1 MLQINQ
7 VKIDHLEPHPQNV
20 RQGDVGAISES
31 LRIHGQYKPI
41 VVQKSTNRILA
52 GNHTWKAAKSLGWS
66 DIAVTLVDVSDEQAL
81 RILLMDN
88 RTTELATN
96 DNEALASLLESLASS
111 EESLEGT
118 GYELDDLDDLLS
130 FLAANNLNDPTNNP
144 NDASAYSGKI
154 NVPQYEIVGEEPEVL
169 ELFDDTKTA
178 RLIKNVESSNA
189 PNDVKEFL
197 KLAAQRH
204 TVFSYRKI
212 AEFFPHQTKEIQQL
226 MIESVLII
234 IDFEDAMKNGY
245 VKLSERLGEI
255 MTEGDDEE

>member
-1 MLQINQ
+1 MLNIKQIK
-7 VKIDHLEPHPQNV
+7 VDDLTPHPQNV

-66 DIAVTLVDVSDEQAL
+66 EIAATVIDVDDEQGL
-81 RILLMDN
+81 RILIMDN

-96 DNEALASLLESLASS
+96 DNEALASLLESLATS
-111 EESLEGT
+111 EESLAGT

-130 FLAANNLNDPTNNP
+130 FLAANNYPDISGMP
-144 NDASAYSGKI
+144 NDGIAYSGKI
-154 NVPQYEIVGEEPEVL
+154 NVPQYEIVGEKPEVL

-178 RLIKNVESSNA
+178 RLIKNVESSSA
-189 PNDVKEFL
+189 PDDVKEFL
-197 KLAAQRH
+197 KFAAQRH
-204 TVFSYRKI
+204 TVFDYRKI
-212 AEFFPHQTKEIQQL
+212 AEFFPHQPKEIQQL

-234 IDFEDAMKNGY
+234 IDFDDAMKNGY